1 MPLRTVAVSDALD
14 APGPSPAPGRS
25 AGGWWLAFAAV
36 ALVAFGLVMAAGH
49 GLTFFFDEWTW
60 ILDRRD
66 VTVDTLLQPHY
77 GHLSLVPVAMYQ
89 VLFHTVGLRHYW
101 PYRVMIATAH
111 LGVAALVF
119 AYLRRRVAPIA
130 ALAGAA
136 LVLVFGAAWQ
146 VILWPFQTSF
156 AMSLVGGIGALLF
169 LDRRTR
175 RADAGAAAM
184 ALLALA
190 SSGVGVPLVAG
201 VGLEI
206 VLRREW
212 RRLWVVLGPGALY
225 ALWWAGYGER
235 KGQADGVVGTAR
247 WAAEFAG
254 ATVGGVTGTGS
265 TVGQVLLLPLAA
277 VLVWGYLRADA
288 DRRPRVASLVAMLV
302 GYWLLIAFSRSGLQA
317 PTTSRYLY
325 AGGVL
330 LVLVLGEC
338 CTGISLRVPVATA
351 LVVVVAFAVVVNV
364 VDLFDGGDE
373 LRGFTQQKLAEVSA
387 IDIGTRT
394 LDPGYVAVR
403 VPPPIDGR
411 PLVAAFADLGSPALD
426 VAGVRALPDAYRRQA
441 DGHLAAT
448 VGMGLTGATP
458 PAGAR
463 PTVTRGGPG
472 TDVGASCV
480 RFDPGASGAGS
491 VDVEVVSSTR
501 FLRVEALGTAP
512 VDVRLRAFGDDYFA
526 QDPPYATV
534 PDGGARNLP
543 TPRSA
548 APRWHVGLRSAAAFE
563 VCGTPGPAPH

>member
-14 APGPSPAPGRS
+14 APGPSPAPDRS
-25 AGGWWLAFAAV
+25 AGAWWLAFGAV
-36 ALVAFGLVMAAGH
+36 ALVAFVLVLVAGH

-66 VTVDTLLQPHY
+66 VTLDTLLQPHY

-89 VLFHTVGLRHYW
+89 MLFHSVGIRHYW

-111 LGVAALVF
+111 VGVAALVF
-119 AYLRRRVAPIA
+119 AYLRRRVAPVA

-136 LVLVFGAAWQ
+136 LVLAFGAAWQ

-175 RADAGAAAM
+175 RGDVGAASM
-184 ALLALA
+184 GLLALA

-206 VLRREW
+206 VLRRQW
-212 RRLWVVLGPGALY
+212 RRLWVVLVPGALY
-225 ALWWAGYGER
+225 ALWWAAYGER
-235 KGQADGVVGTAR
+235 KGEADGVVGTAR
-247 WAAEFAG
+247 WAVEFAG
-254 ATVGGVTGTGS
+254 ATVGGLTGTGS

-277 VLVWGYLRADA
+277 VFVWGFLRADA
-288 DRRPRVASLVAMLV
+288 DRRPRVGALVAMLG
-302 GYWLLIAFSRSGLQA
+302 GYWLLIAFSRSGLQE

-330 LVLVLGEC
+330 LVLALGEC
-338 CTGISLRVPVATA
+338 GAGISLRVPVAAVLAVVITFA
-351 LVVVVAFAVVVNV
+351 LVVNV

-373 LRGFTQQKLAEVSA
+373 LRGFTEQKLAEVSA

-411 PLVAAFADLGSPALD
+411 PLVDAFADLGSPALD
-426 VAGVRALPDAYRRQA
+426 VRGVRTLPDEYRRQA

-448 VGMGLTGATP
+448 VGMGLTGATQP
-458 PAGAR
+458 GGAR
-463 PTVTRGGPG
+463 PDATRGGPG
-472 TDVGASCV
+472 ADAGASCV
-480 RFDPGASGAGS
+480 RFTPGAEG

-501 FLRVEALGTAP
+501 FLRIEAVGSAP
-512 VDVRLRAFGDDYFA
+512 VDVRLRAFGDGYFA

-534 PDGGARNLP
+534 PEGEARDLP
-543 TPRSA
+543 TPHSA
-548 APRWHVGLRSAAAFE
+548 APRWRVGLRSAEAFE
-563 VCGTPGPAPH
+563 VCGTTGPTP